1 MYKEELIPYKRATT
15 KRSEE
20 SVGVNELISISSV
33 VFYTCVFFA
42 SRVVMLKMFMPF
54 GLAFFIAAYALLGI
68 RAACITGI
76 VTAIGYV
83 TTLNGYLGFSHAV
96 TIILVMAIGFIIKKN
111 DKFNIFRISV
121 CGFIINTLINVF
133 VYYKFISGSFI
144 PYDILISFFESGIVV
159 AFGFIF
165 TYGVPVCF
173 FKKNKKELSSE
184 ELICMALIIAIAV
197 AGTFDITYM
206 GISLKNIVAFTLTLS
221 CGFIKGASLGAA
233 MGITLGLV
241 SGIADTTMPFTIGI
255 FGFCGLISGV
265 FKDFGKILT
274 SIAYILS
281 AAILSFYTSTFS
293 DMQPLIV
300 DAAIGVMIFLV
311 VPKKWLDS
319 IDVLNNA
326 IKDEN
331 IEGRGEMHLQRVNEV
346 MASRLNMVSSA
357 LNGLSDVL
365 EKSFTNELSSKTDIN
380 AMVEQL
386 ADKVCF
392 TCENRNTC
400 WGEEIYYTGNSFIDL
415 LGGVEKRGKISTHDM
430 PDSLERKCL
439 RPHELTRQTNN
450 IFEVFRVNSR
460 WRNKLANSRMIL
472 AEQIRGV
479 STVVNDMVVDATNII
494 EMKSD
499 KEEIIEEALRTKGL
513 KFSEVF
519 TVKNPKGRY
528 EIIVYIDILDGN
540 DINVCDYTSV
550 IGKALDVKLCTANF
564 LGGKLSSDMY
574 KIKLVEE
581 ENYTVKTA
589 IAKMSKDDIS
599 GDNYTFGD
607 IGGGR
612 YLIGLSDGMGSGTIA
627 SNESKTTISLLEKFM
642 EAGFDTNAAIK
653 AINSVLILGD
663 SDERFATIDMAIFDL
678 YDGMGEFIKIGAA
691 PTYIKTS
698 SSVEV
703 LKSSSI
709 PVGILDDVDFET
721 NIVEVKNG
729 DMIIMVSD
737 GISDANSNMKND
749 WVSKVLG
756 EYDSGNPKDVAEYLL
771 KKAKSYVSEEEAD
784 DMTVI
789 VSKVWKVI

>member
-1 MYKEELIPYKRATT
+1 MYKEELVTYKRTTT
-15 KRSEE
+15 KHSKEDKKVSEIL
-20 SVGVNELISISSV
+20 SANSLI
-33 VFYTCVFFA
+33 FYTCAFFA

-54 GLAFFIAAYALLGI
+54 GLAFFIAAYGLLGL
-68 RAACITGI
+68 RAAVVTGV

-83 TTLNGYLGFSHAV
+83 TTLNGYLGLSHGI
-96 TIILVMAIGFIIKKN
+96 TIMLVMAIGIIIKKD
-111 DKFNIFRISV
+111 DKFNIFRISG
-121 CGFIINTLINVF
+121 CAFIINTLVNIF
-133 VYYKFISGSFI
+133 VNYKFISGSFI
-144 PYDILISFFESGIVV
+144 PYDILISFFESGVVV

-173 FKKNKKELSSE
+173 FKKNKKELASE

-206 GISLKNIVAFTLTLS
+206 GISLKNIVAFTLALS
-221 CGFIKGASLGAA
+221 CGFIEGATLGAA

-265 FKDFGKILT
+265 FKEFGKILT
-274 SIAYILS
+274 SVAFILS

-300 DAAIGVMIFLV
+300 DAAIGVLIFLV
-311 VPKKWLDS
+311 VPKKWLS
-319 IDVLNNA
+319 NLVVFNNA
-326 IKDEN
+326 AKEER

-346 MASRLNMVSSA
+346 MGSRLNMVSGA

-400 WGEEIYYTGNSFIDL
+400 WGNEIYHTGNSFIDL
-415 LGGVEKRGKISTHDM
+415 LGGVEKKGKISTRDI
-430 PDSLERKCL
+430 PESLEKKCL

-450 IFEVFRVNSR
+450 VFEIFRVNSR
-460 WRNKLANSRMIL
+460 WRNKLANSRMVL

-479 STVVNDMVVDATNII
+479 SSVVGDMVEDATNII
-494 EMKSD
+494 DIKSD
-499 KEEIIEEALRTKGL
+499 KEEVIEEALKSKGL
-513 KFSEVF
+513 KFSEIF
-519 TVKNPKGRY
+519 IVKSKKARY
-528 EIIVYIDILDGN
+528 EIIVYIDVLDGN

-550 IGKALDVKLCTANF
+550 IGKALNVKLSTANF
-564 LGGKLSSDMY
+564 AGANLDSSVY
-574 KIKLVEE
+574 KIRLIEE

-589 IAKMSKDDIS
+589 IAKLSKDEIS
-599 GDNYTFGD
+599 GDNYTFGE

-612 YLIGLSDGMGSGTIA
+612 YLLGLSDGMGSGTIA

-642 EAGFDTNAAIK
+642 EAGFDIDAAIK

-663 SDERFATIDMAIFDL
+663 SDERFATIDMAILDL

-698 SSVEV
+698 SGVDV

-721 NIVEVKNG
+721 TIVEVKNG
-729 DMIIMVSD
+729 DMIVMVSD
-737 GISDANSNMKND
+737 GVSDANSDMKND
-749 WVSKVLG
+749 WVTKALC
-756 EYDSGNPKDVAEYLL
+756 EYDSGNPKEVAEYLL
-771 KKAKSYVSEEEAD
+771 KKAKKYVSEEEAD